1 MLFVKIRH
9 ELNEIC
15 DVEMLF
21 INTFGHDSPLHDV
34 TLIEQN
40 VDQTCYWFIHDVAR
54 QHITCGQIALS
65 VNEDSCSITV
75 HLRENSAS
83 VNIYISFFNLFILC
97 KYACFF
103 VISLFGFI

>member
-15 DVEMLF
+15 DVEVLF

-75 HLRENSAS
+75 YLRENSGK
-83 VNIYISFFNLFILC
+83 C
-97 KYACFF
+97 KYLHIIF
-103 VISLFGFI
+103 